1 MYLLLYSQP
10 RKEETPCI
18 SPQALLYLISPHIS
32 LLLSWGT
39 TDLPS
44 MARDYFLR
52 PKYLVSK
59 RSHSWSSS
67 LSGLFYSAQCLWVS
81 PMSENICSSFLLFAK
96 WNSIVWIQLSSS
108 YFIHIPVDKYL
119 DCSSWDCHIGKCMFN
134 SVRKYTFSKVAGPF
148 YALTSKLWVFQF
160 ASNLSFLLVDCLS
173 PYRIFK

>member
-52 PKYLVSK
+52 PKNLVSK

-108 YFIHIPVDKYL
+108 YCIPIPVDKYL
-119 DCSSWDCHIGKCMFN
+119 DCSSRDCHIGKCMFN

-148 YALTSKLWVFQF
+148 YALTSKLWSVSVCFK
-160 ASNLSFLLVDCLS
+160 SFFPPGRLPITL
-173 PYRIFK
+173 

>member
-10 RKEETPCI
+10 RREATPCI

-39 TDLPS
+39 ADLPS

-52 PKYLVSK
+52 PKNLVSQ
-59 RSHSWSSS
+59 RSHRLSSS

-81 PMSENICSSFLLFAK
+81 PMSENICSSFLLIAK
-96 WNSIVWIQLSSS
+96 WNSIVWIQLPSS

-119 DCSSWDCHIGKCMFN
+119 DCSSWDCHIGKYMFN
-134 SVRKYTFSKVAGPF
+134 SARKYTFSKVAGPF